1 MEPVLKISKPLTYA
15 VVMNGAALGAAFA
28 VVASCSDTPRPGS
41 EVASGKPP
49 VRFRGDTTALVMFVS
64 DVETACR
71 KAGLKHVAGTV
82 TEGCTVLGGERP
94 VVIIPNGCKKSGQ
107 YAVNICH
114 EIGHVNGW
122 PPTHGE

>member
-1 MEPVLKISKPLTYA
+1 MKIETLIKCTSGTA
-15 VVMNGAALGAAFA
+15 FFGTAIGAALGLVSA
-28 VVASCSDTPRPGS
+28 CSDTPRPGS

-71 KAGLKHVAGTV
+71 KAGLKRVEGTV
-82 TEGCTVLGGERP
+82 TEGCSVLGGERP
-94 VVIIPNGCKKSGQ
+94 VIIIPNGCKKPGK
-107 YAVNICH
+107 YADNICH

>member
-1 MEPVLKISKPLTYA
+1 MEPVLKKIELHFA
-15 VVMNGAALGAAFA
+15 AALVLGAT
-28 VVASCSDTPRPGS
+28 VGLVLSPIGCSEAPRPGS

-49 VRFRGDTTALVMFVS
+49 VRYRGDTTALVMFVS

-71 KAGLKHVAGTV
+71 EAGLKVVKGTV
-82 TEGCTVLGGERP
+82 TEACTVLGGP
-94 VVIIPNGCKKSGQ
+94 QPAIIVPNACKKGGQ
-107 YAVNICH
+107 YAVNFCH